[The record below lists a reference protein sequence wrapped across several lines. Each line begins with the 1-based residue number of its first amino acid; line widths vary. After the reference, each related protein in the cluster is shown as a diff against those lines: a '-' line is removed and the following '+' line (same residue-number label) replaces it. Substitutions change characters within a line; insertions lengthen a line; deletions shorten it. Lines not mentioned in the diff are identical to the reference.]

1 MPLANIQIS
10 KGLRTFHGWYI
21 HPIPCEMSI
30 KDYFTKLVTKEISS
44 ECNIAVSSSEEIERV
59 EISETP
65 AAVATQ
71 VSPNCGIIEL
81 TTNVGIHIHY
91 RLKTNDID
99 STLVSQQNSFTV
111 LMQNARRSQLYLPIF
126 SQSGKMNCKQIL
138 QNDLIN

>member
-1 MPLANIQIS
+1 
-10 KGLRTFHGWYI
+10 
-21 HPIPCEMSI
+21 MSI

-65 AAVATQ
+65 AATVATQ

-91 RLKTNDID
+91 RLKTDDID
-99 STLVSQQNSFTV
+99 SALVPQQNSFTV

-126 SQSGKMNCKQIL
+126 SQSGKMNHKQIL
-138 QNDLIN
+138 QNNLIDWIKSHNGGWSTQSYSNT